1 MTGKTKRTKAALP
14 SREALLA
21 FLESAQGTV
30 GKREIA
36 RAFRL
41 DGADKIE
48 LKRMLRALAEE
59 GVIERGRKR
68 RVGHPGGMPDT
79 AVVEITGT
87 DADGEL
93 IGKPLAW
100 EGAGQAPRILLA
112 PWRGRGP
119 ALGAGDR
126 VLAKLRRLSDRDYE
140 GRAIRRIEPAPS
152 RVLGLFEP
160 APEGGRLVPTDRRD
174 RSEYRLTGADCADL
188 RKGELVLAEILPGH
202 RFGVKLARPV
212 ERLGSTAN
220 PKAASLIALATHDIP
235 QVFPQEALAQ
245 AAKAGPAPLGAREDL
260 RPLPLVTI
268 DGEDAR
274 DFDDAVFAEPDGQG
288 GWRLAVAIA
297 DVAWY
302 VRPDDALDREALK
315 RGNSVYFPDRVVP
328 MLPEALSNGWCS
340 LKPGEDRPC
349 LVAHLAIDPQGH
361 LVKHRFARALMRS
374 AARLTYGQIQ
384 AARDGK
390 PDSTCAPLM
399 ERVVAPLYGAY
410 GAMAEARRRR
420 GALELE
426 MPERKVEL
434 DAEGRVQRIAP
445 RPVLDSHK
453 LIEEFMIA
461 ANVAAAQ
468 TLEGKARPCLFRVHA
483 EPAMDKLESL
493 RAFLETLK
501 LRLAKGQVITAALF
515 NGILAKVAG
524 TPQARLVNEVVLR
537 SQAQAVYS
545 PDNIGH
551 FGLALPRYAHFTSPI
566 RRYADLVVHRSL
578 IATLGL
584 GEGGL
589 APEDGLTLA
598 ATAKHVSET
607 ERRAAAAERD
617 AVDRYLAAFL
627 AERVGAVFT
636 GRVNGVTRFG
646 LFVTLDETGADGL
659 VPVRSLP
666 DDYYIHDEKRHSL
679 AGRRNRLTFRLGDAI
694 RVRLVEANPVTG
706 GLLFQ
711 RLP

>member
-1 MTGKTKRTKAALP
+1 MTGKTKRRKAALP
-14 SREALLA
+14 SRDALLA
-21 FLESAQGTV
+21 FLRDSTGPV

-41 DGADKIE
+41 DSADKIE

-59 GVIERGRKR
+59 GAIERGRKR
-68 RVGHPGGMPDT
+68 RVAHPGGLADT

-93 IGKPLAW
+93 IGRPLAW
-100 EGAGQAPRILLA
+100 EGAGQAPRILIA

-140 GRAIRRIEPAPS
+140 ARPIRRIEPAPA

-160 APEGGRLVPTDRRD
+160 APEGGRLVPTDKRD
-174 RSEYRLTGADCADL
+174 RSEYRLAREDCTDL
-188 RKGELVLAEILPGH
+188 RKGELILAEILPG
-202 RFGVKLARPV
+202 RPFGLKLARPI
-212 ERLGSTAN
+212 ERLGSTAS
-220 PKAASLIALATHDIP
+220 PKAASLIALAAHDIP
-235 QVFPQEALAQ
+235 QVFPEEALAQ
-245 AAKAGPAPLGAREDL
+245 AAKAGPAPLGRREDL
-260 RPLPLVTI
+260 RKLPLVTI

-274 DFDDAVFAEPDGQG
+274 DFDDAVFAEPDGAG

-349 LVAHLAIDPQGH
+349 LVAHLAIDGAGN
-361 LVKHRFARALMRS
+361 LVKHRFTRALMRS
-374 AARLTYGQIQ
+374 VARLTYSQIQ
-384 AARDGK
+384 AAKDGK
-390 PDSTCAPLM
+390 PDAIVAPLM
-399 ERVVAPLYGAY
+399 DKVVTPLYGAY
-410 GAMAEARRRR
+410 GAMLEARKRR

-434 DAEGRVQRIAP
+434 DAEGRVLRIAP

-468 TLEGKARPCLFRVHA
+468 TLEGKGRPCLFRIHA

-501 LRLAKGQVITAALF
+501 LRLAKGQVITASLF
-515 NGILAKVAG
+515 NTILAKVAG

-551 FGLALPRYAHFTSPI
+551 FGLALARYAHFTSPI

-589 APEDGLTLA
+589 APEDGLNLA

-607 ERRAAAAERD
+607 ERRAAGAERD

-627 AERVGAVFT
+627 AERVGAAFT

-659 VPVRSLP
+659 VPIRSLP

-694 RVRLVEANPVTG
+694 RVRLVEANPITG
-706 GLLFQ
+706 GMIFQ

>member
-1 MTGKTKRTKAALP
+1 MIGKTKRRKATLP

-21 FLESAQGTV
+21 FLQDSTGPV

-41 DGADKIE
+41 DAADKIE

-59 GVIERGRKR
+59 GAIERGPKR
-68 RVGHPGGMPDT
+68 RVAHPGGLVDT
-79 AVVEITGT
+79 AVVEITGA

-93 IGKPLAW
+93 IGRPLAW
-100 EGAGQAPRILLA
+100 EGAGQAPRILIA

-126 VLAKLRRLSDRDYE
+126 VLAKLRRLSDREYE
-140 GRAIRRIEPAPS
+140 ARPIRRIEPAPA

-160 APEGGRLVPTDRRD
+160 APEGGRLVPTDKRD
-174 RSEYRLTGADCADL
+174 RSEYRLAPEDCADL
-188 RKGELVLAEILPGH
+188 RKGELILAEILPG
-202 RFGVKLARPV
+202 RPFGLKLARPI
-212 ERLGSTAN
+212 ERLGSTAS
-220 PKAASLIALATHDIP
+220 PKAASLIALASHDIP
-235 QVFPQEALAQ
+235 QVFPEDALAQ
-245 AAKAGPAPLGAREDL
+245 AAKAGPAPLGRREDL
-260 RPLPLVTI
+260 RKLPLVTI

-274 DFDDAVFAEPDGQG
+274 DFDDAVFAEPDGAG

-349 LVAHLAIDPQGH
+349 LVAHLAIDSAGN
-361 LVKHRFARALMRS
+361 LVKHRFTRALMRS
-374 AARLTYGQIQ
+374 AARLTYSQIQ
-384 AARDGK
+384 AAKDGK
-390 PDSTCAPLM
+390 PDTIVAPLM
-399 ERVVAPLYGAY
+399 DKVVTPLYGAY
-410 GAMAEARRRR
+410 GAMVEARKRR

-434 DAEGRVQRIAP
+434 DAEGRVLRIAP

-468 TLEGKARPCLFRVHA
+468 TLEGKGRPCLFRIHA

-515 NGILAKVAG
+515 NTILAKVAG

-551 FGLALPRYAHFTSPI
+551 FGLALARYAHFTSPI

-589 APEDGLTLA
+589 APEDGLNLA

-617 AVDRYLAAFL
+617 AIDRYLAAFL
-627 AERVGAVFT
+627 AERVGAAFT

-659 VPVRSLP
+659 VPIRSLP

-706 GLLFQ
+706 GMIFQ